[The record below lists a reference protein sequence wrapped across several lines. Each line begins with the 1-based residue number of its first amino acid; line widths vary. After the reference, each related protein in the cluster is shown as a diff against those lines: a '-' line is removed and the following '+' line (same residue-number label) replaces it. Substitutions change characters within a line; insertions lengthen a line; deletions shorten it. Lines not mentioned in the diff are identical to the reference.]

1 MKGGTTASVL
11 FTILISSATFQCA
24 ASSAQEHAP
33 HNVMATVNET
43 VCQSEIS
50 DTPVKAFVN
59 WDPPRTFISPIKAYV
74 IHFVTAQGID
84 IQIRVLPNV
93 THRVVDSVECWTVY
107 TLRVEAVYEN
117 GVSAYSR
124 AVLYST
130 GNQGLDFLPRDLIA
144 VEDRTSCENG
154 GRYAFVNLSWKPARL
169 GKFTVSGYTVTI
181 YSSNGTVTFA
191 RVANDS
197 RALKDVPVNCEGPTV
212 FGVSARTRVSLGLLD
227 YETGEVSLPA
237 AYVATS
243 ADTGPY
249 IVPAKETTTTLSS
262 VTEDK
267 STVTDQPSSTTTEQ
281 RTAKVIL
288 TTEHF
293 STAMVSSTEHS
304 EATKEPHYSSTISND
319 AEPISTGVSTST
331 ILCAVLIPL
340 AIIVIAGLLAFG
352 YKKYKQSGG

>member
-1 MKGGTTASVL
+1 MKGGITALVL
-11 FTILISSATFQCA
+11 LTILISSATFQCG
-24 ASSAQEHAP
+24 ASSAEEHAP

-43 VCQSEIS
+43 VCESGIS

-74 IHFVTAQGID
+74 IHFVTAA
-84 IQIRVLPNV
+84 
-93 THRVVDSVECWTVY
+93 THRHPDSRPSQRDAPSRGLPSSAGRCTLSESRPCMRTEC
-107 TLRVEAVYEN
+107 RHF
-117 GVSAYSR
+117 SR

-130 GNQGLDFLPRDLIA
+130 GNQA
-144 VEDRTSCENG
+144 
-154 GRYAFVNLSWKPARL
+154 
-169 GKFTVSGYTVTI
+169 
-181 YSSNGTVTFA
+181 
-191 RVANDS
+191 
-197 RALKDVPVNCEGPTV
+197 
-212 FGVSARTRVSLGLLD
+212 
-227 YETGEVSLPA
+227 
-237 AYVATS
+237 
-243 ADTGPY
+243 Y
-249 IVPAKETTTTLSS
+249 IVPAEETTTTLSS

-288 TTEHF
+288 TTEHI

-352 YKKYKQSGG
+352 YKKYKQSGGEGLLSTSDSP

>member
-11 FTILISSATFQCA
+11 LTILISSATFQCG
-24 ASSAQEHAP
+24 ASSAEEHAP

-43 VCQSEIS
+43 VCESGIS
-50 DTPVKAFVN
+50 DTPFKAFVN

-84 IQIRVLPNV
+84 IQIRVPPNV
-93 THRVVDSVECWTVY
+93 THRVVDFR
-107 TLRVEAVYEN
+107 RVLD
-117 GVSAYSR
+117 GVHSPR
-124 AVLYST
+124 H
-130 GNQGLDFLPRDLIA
+130 DFLPRDLIA
-144 VEDRTSCENG
+144 VEDRTGCENG

-243 ADTGPY
+243 ADTGP
-249 IVPAKETTTTLSS
+249 IHCSCKGN
-262 VTEDK
+262 DN
-267 STVTDQPSSTTTEQ
+267 
-281 RTAKVIL
+281 
-288 TTEHF
+288 
-293 STAMVSSTEHS
+293 HS
-304 EATKEPHYSSTISND
+304 LKRNGRQVDRH
-319 AEPISTGVSTST
+319 
-331 ILCAVLIPL
+331 
-340 AIIVIAGLLAFG
+340 
-352 YKKYKQSGG
+352 